1 MRTNGSKFCYNLEL
15 YKNSMPINKK
25 DKPLL
30 MKLINKAF
38 LLLLSLIC
46 LSACAQPTKQK
57 KSKKIDMTHT
67 ETITLGSGCFWC
79 TEAIYQRLE
88 GVVKVTSGYSGGFV
102 DNPTYEQVCDKNT
115 GHAEVCQIAFD
126 TTKISLDDILAVYW
140 KTHDPT
146 TPNQQ
151 GNDVGP
157 QYRSVIFFHN
167 EHQKDVAE
175 KYKAELTAA
184 KAWDKPIITEITAF
198 SKFYSAESYHQ
209 NYYNNNAS
217 QGYCR
222 YVIGPKL
229 EKFEKVFASKLKKDD
244 E

>member
-1 MRTNGSKFCYNLEL
+1 
-15 YKNSMPINKK
+15 
-25 DKPLL
+25 
-30 MKLINKAF
+30 MKIFNKAS
-38 LLLLSLIC
+38 LLLLSLVY
-46 LSACAQPTKQK
+46 LSACAQPAKQK
-57 KSKKIDMTHT
+57 NTKKINMTNT
-67 ETITLGSGCFWC
+67 EIITLGSGCFWC

-126 TTKISLDDILAVYW
+126 ATKISLDDILAVFW

-151 GNDVGP
+151 GNDIGP
-157 QYRSVIFFHN
+157 QYRSVVFYN
-167 EHQKDVAE
+167 SEHQKLVAE
-175 KYKAELTAA
+175 KYKQELTDA
-184 KAWDKPIITEITAF
+184 KAWEKPIVTTIETF
-198 SKFYSAESYHQ
+198 KNFYAAENYHQ
-209 NYYNNNAS
+209 NYYNNNTN

-229 EKFEKVFASKLKKDD
+229 EKFEKVFKNKLKK
-244 E
+244 EGE

>member
-1 MRTNGSKFCYNLEL
+1 MTN
-15 YKNSMPINKK
+15 I
-25 DKPLL
+25 
-30 MKLINKAF
+30 
-38 LLLLSLIC
+38 
-46 LSACAQPTKQK
+46 
-57 KSKKIDMTHT
+57 

-88 GVVKVTSGYSGGFV
+88 GVVKVTSGYSGGHV
-102 DNPTYEQVCDKNT
+102 DNPTYEQVCDKTT
-115 GHAEVCQIAFD
+115 GHAEVCQIVYD
-126 TTKISLDDILAVYW
+126 TTKISLDDILSVFW

-157 QYRSVIFFHN
+157 QYRSAVFFHN
-167 EHQKDVAE
+167 DHQRDVAQ
-175 KYKAELTAA
+175 KYITQLTAA
-184 KAWDKPIITEITAF
+184 KAWDKPIITEVTAF

-209 NYYNNNAS
+209 NYYNDNAN

-229 EKFEKVFASKLKKDD
+229 EKFEKVFKAKLKKD
-244 E
+244 